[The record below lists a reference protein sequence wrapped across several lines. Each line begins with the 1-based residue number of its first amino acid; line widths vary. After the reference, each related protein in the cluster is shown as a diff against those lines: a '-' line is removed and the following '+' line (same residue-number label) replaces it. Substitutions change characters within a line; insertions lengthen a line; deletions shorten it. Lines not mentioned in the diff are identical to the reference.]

1 MNLGCI
7 DRTLER
13 GETSKDLHRRETS
26 SSIAQFTKPP
36 YFS

>member
-13 GETSKDLHRRETS
+13 GETSRDLPRRETS
-26 SSIAQFTKPP
+26 SSIAQFT
-36 YFS
+36 